1 MADYIVT
8 ACSTCDLPADY
19 TRQRDL
25 KILNYHYF
33 INGNVYADDQGQSL
47 GFEEFY
53 NQVRRGGKA
62 ATTPISSEA
71 YEAFFRP
78 FLNEKKD
85 ILHVAFSSGLSG
97 SCAHAKLAAQRLAK
111 EYPDRKIY
119 VTDSKCAAR
128 GYGLLMHLLLNMRD
142 TGADL
147 EHLYQWAEQNA
158 PRIIHW
164 FAVDDLDHLKRG
176 GRVSHPSAFLGN
188 LLNIKPILKLT
199 DEGRIVPVEKVRGR
213 RQSLIALVD
222 HMAGQ
227 FTEPEGARVFIGHG
241 DAPEDAKFVEQLIW
255 ERYPMIKET
264 FIHWIGPVIGTHSG
278 PGTIALHYLGNQ
290 R

>member
-1 MADYIVT
+1 M
-8 ACSTCDLPADY
+8 
-19 TRQRDL
+19 
-25 KILNYHYF
+25 
-33 INGNVYADDQGQSL
+33 
-47 GFEEFY
+47 
-53 NQVRRGGKA
+53 
-62 ATTPISSEA
+62 
-71 YEAFFRP
+71 
-78 FLNEKKD
+78 
-85 ILHVAFSSGLSG
+85 
-97 SCAHAKLAAQRLAK
+97 
-111 EYPDRKIY
+111 
-119 VTDSKCAAR
+119 
-128 GYGLLMHLLLNMRD
+128 
-142 TGADL
+142 
-147 EHLYQWAEQNA
+147 
-158 PRIIHW
+158 
-164 FAVDDLDHLKRG
+164 KRG

-227 FTEPEGARVFIGHG
+227 FTEPEGASVFIGHG